1 MRCQKVRQG
10 IDTAMTAATALDT
23 AGLPVIQRRDAML
36 MSLMAGLHM
45 HGLAMN
51 RLRGRTC
58 HGRRRQQRHRAYRE
72 HGDGQQDR
80 DRFSHLSTIEGSE
93 QACKAGR
100 LHMELPE

>member
-23 AGLPVIQRRDAML
+23 AGLPVIQGHDAML
-36 MSLMAGLHM
+36 MPLMAGLHM
-45 HGLAMN
+45 HSPALN

-58 HGRRRQQRHRAYRE
+58 RRRQQRHRAYRE

-80 DRFSHLSTIEGSE
+80 NRFSHLGTIEGSE